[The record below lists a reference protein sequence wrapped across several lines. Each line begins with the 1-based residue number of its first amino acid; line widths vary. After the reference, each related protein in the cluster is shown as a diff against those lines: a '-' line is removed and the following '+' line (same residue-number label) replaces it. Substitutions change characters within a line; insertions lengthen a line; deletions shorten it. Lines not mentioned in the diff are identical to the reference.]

1 MHPHRAATLS
11 LIAAVATMVVWGA
24 NFAVTKY
31 VLGYIAVG
39 PFLFIRFLT
48 MPLLG
53 FAALALV
60 YRRHFAKSL
69 PRRADWPRF
78 AAAGLIGHTLHVGIV
93 TWGIDLSTAFSSS
106 LVLTSGPL
114 FTLLILALLG
124 AERLRRSQLAGTLLA
139 FAGIVLFLSDKFVS
153 GISRAGFGDL
163 VLLSASALFSF
174 YTVITKPLVERY
186 GPLPLLAW
194 TLAVGA
200 PPLVLVT
207 LPSFLAAPLGA
218 VPATAWFGMFWA
230 SVVSAFF
237 GWLVWVWVN
246 AVRGVARSAPLMY
259 LMPPTAG
266 VVAWLMLGEQFT
278 ALKLAGA
285 ALTMSGVAW
294 AQYAGRGRRDAAR
307 VVTQPDPG

>member
-1 MHPHRAATLS
+1 MNPDRAATLS
-11 LIAAVATMVVWGA
+11 LLAAIATMVVWGV

-31 VLGYIAVG
+31 LLDVIGVG
-39 PFLFIRFLT
+39 PFLFLRFLT

-53 FAALALV
+53 FAVLALV
-60 YRRHFAKSL
+60 YRRHLAKSL

-78 AAAGLIGHTLHVGIV
+78 VAAGLIGHTLHVGIV

-124 AERLRRSQLAGTLLA
+124 AERLRRWQVAGTLLA
-139 FAGIVLFLSDKFVS
+139 FAGIVLFLSDKFAS
-153 GISRAGFGDL
+153 GFARAGLGDL
-163 VLLSASALFSF
+163 VLLSASALFSI
-174 YTVITKPLVERY
+174 YTVITRPLAQRY
-186 GPLPLLAW
+186 GPLPLLVW

-200 PPLVLVT
+200 PPLVLAT

-218 VPATAWFGMFWA
+218 VPAAAWVGMFWA
-230 SVVSAFF
+230 AVVSAFF

-259 LMPPTAG
+259 LMPPISG

-285 ALTMSGVAW
+285 ALTMAGVAW
-294 AQYAGRGRRDAAR
+294 AQYAGRAR
-307 VVTQPDPG
+307 KGAGAIVTQPDPG

>member
-11 LIAAVATMVVWGA
+11 LVAAIATMVVWGA

-31 VLGYIAVG
+31 VLGYLGVG

-53 FAALALV
+53 LALLAIV

-114 FTLLILALLG
+114 FTLLILVLLG
-124 AERLRRSQLAGTLLA
+124 AERLRRWQVAGTLLA
-139 FAGIVLFLSDKFVS
+139 AAGIALFLSDKFAS
-153 GISRAGFGDL
+153 GFARAGLGDL
-163 VLLSASALFSF
+163 VLLFASAMFSI
-174 YTVITKPLVERY
+174 YTVITKPLVDRY

-200 PPLVLVT
+200 PPLVLIT
-207 LPSFLAAPLGA
+207 LPWFLAAPLAG
-218 VPATAWFGMFWA
+218 VPAAAWFGMFWA
-230 SVVSAFF
+230 AVISAFV

-259 LMPPTAG
+259 LMPPIAG
-266 VVAWLMLGEQFT
+266 VVAWLMLGEQFS

-285 ALTMSGVAW
+285 ALTMAGVAW
-294 AQYAGRGRRDAAR
+294 AQYAGRTRANRG
-307 VVTQPDPG
+307 QSPFLDPG

>member
-1 MHPHRAATLS
+1 MNPDRAATLS
-11 LIAAVATMVVWGA
+11 LIAAIATMVVWGV

-31 VLGYIAVG
+31 VLDALGVG

-53 FAALALV
+53 FAVLALV
-60 YRRHFAKSL
+60 YRRHLARSL

-78 AAAGLIGHTLHVGIV
+78 VAAGLIGHTLHVGIV

-106 LVLTSGPL
+106 LVLTSSPL

-124 AERLRRSQLAGTLLA
+124 AERLRGWQVAGTLLA
-139 FAGIVLFLSDKFVS
+139 FAGIVLFLSDKFAS
-153 GISRAGFGDL
+153 GFARAGLGDL
-163 VLLSASALFSF
+163 VLLSAAALFSI
-174 YTVITKPLVERY
+174 YTVITRPLAQRY
-186 GPLPLLAW
+186 GPLPLLVW

-200 PPLVLVT
+200 PPLVLAT
-207 LPSFLAAPLGA
+207 LPSFLAAPLDA
-218 VPATAWFGMFWA
+218 VPAAAWFGMFWA
-230 SVVSAFF
+230 AVVSAFF

-259 LMPPTAG
+259 LMPPISG

-285 ALTMSGVAW
+285 ALTMTGVAW
-294 AQYAGRGRRDAAR
+294 AQYAGRARKGAAAI
-307 VVTQPDPG
+307 VTQPDPG